1 MGVSKK
7 HAKGRLD
14 KFYHMAKEQGYRARS
29 AFKLIQLN
37 KKYAFLE
44 NAKVL
49 VDLCAAPG
57 GWLQVSQKYM
67 PKSSL
72 IIGLDLAPI
81 KPIPGVITHVEDITT
96 PKCRSTLKGELKTWK
111 ADVFLHDGAPNV
123 GVSWIQDAFTQN
135 ELVLSSLKLA
145 TEFLVPNGVFVTKVF
160 RSKDYNK
167 LLWVFN
173 QLFEKVEATK
183 PSSSRNVSAEIFVV
197 CRGYKAPK
205 KIDPRLLDAKFVFK
219 EIDDTA
225 GEEEDPKKVKER
237 QSAILND
244 LFHPEKRKRH
254 RDGYADG
261 ATMLF
266 TSTPVSEFIRS
277 PEFITIL
284 AKNNCLE
291 FTNPTNDPSIEQ
303 DHQIIKSSVHTT
315 KEILADIA
323 DLRNLGKRDF
333 KDLIRWRDTLRISMG
348 LEKSKEEVRK
358 LKEAAKEEQA
368 KALEEEKNKPET
380 EESIAAELARQ
391 SDAIELQKKKE
402 KRKSRERK
410 AKQLLRLRLGMD
422 TPMDIGMEADFGG
435 MDGLQHDDGYDEESF
450 AESGGNV
457 GLFNV
462 AGARRARQR
471 VKELGDGAS
480 SVTGSTFAAPYN
492 GSDDDDEDDE
502 DEDDDDIDWD
512 SEDEAARKVGAL
524 ESDLDAMYDN
534 FTQRRIQKDPKSIV
548 KQKKDGKEA
557 FEEWYGV
564 EWEKKMQGLEEKSAN
579 KKGGNNNNND
589 SSDDESLNS
598 DWGDEDSDD
607 EKKTRKKSGGK
618 RKNRDDDQEEEI
630 DEHDGALSTA
640 ALSKK
645 ARVFFDNPLFKM
657 ATGSSGMFAKEMGI
671 EDVNDDDD
679 DEADI
684 LKASKNAKKEAK
696 DKKDKKK
703 KINNKKKDIDQ
714 VLSDSDD
721 DVKEKKGFEVV
732 RSSKADEEFDQT
744 KGSFIL
750 DTAEKYSLAQKLVT
764 KSGKRDVMDDAFN
777 RYAYNDPE
785 ELPSWFL
792 QDENRHNKINL
803 PVTKEAMDL
812 MRQKLRAMDARP
824 IKKVAEAKFRQS
836 LRAANRL
843 EKAKKKASAVAEDE
857 DTPELSKLK
866 DAAKIMSKAMKKKP
880 KTETKLVVAVNKNK
894 GIKGRPKGV
903 KGRYKMVDGV
913 MKKEMKRAK
922 GKAKAAK
929 KGKRNK

>member
-44 NAKVL
+44 KAKVL

-57 GWLQVSQKYM
+57 GWLQVAQKYM

-96 PKCRSTLKGELKTWK
+96 SKCRATLKGELKTWK

-135 ELVLSSLKLA
+135 ELVLRSLQLA
-145 TEFLVPNGVFVTKVF
+145 SEFMVPNGVFVTKVF

-173 QLFEKVEATK
+173 QLFESVEATK

-205 KIDPRLLDAKFVFK
+205 KIDPRLLDPKFVFK
-219 EIDDTA
+219 EIDDNA
-225 GEEEDPKKVKER
+225 GEEEDPKKIKER

-277 PEFITIL
+277 SEYITIL
-284 AKNNCLE
+284 AKNNRLE
-291 FTNPTNDPSIEQ
+291 FNNPNNDPQIEE
-303 DHQIIKSSVHTT
+303 DHKIIKNSVHTT
-315 KEILADIA
+315 KEVIADIA
-323 DLRNLGKRDF
+323 DLRNLGKKDF
-333 KDLIRWRDTLRISMG
+333 KDLIRWRETIRISMG
-348 LEKSKEEVRK
+348 LDRSKEEIRK
-358 LKEAAKEEQA
+358 QREAAKEEQL
-368 KALEEEKNKPET
+368 KRLEEEKNKPET
-380 EESIAAELARQ
+380 EETIAAE
-391 SDAIELQKKKE
+391 
-402 KRKSRERK
+402 
-410 AKQLLRLRLGMD
+410 
-422 TPMDIGMEADFGG
+422 
-435 MDGLQHDDGYDEESF
+435 
-450 AESGGNV
+450 
-457 GLFNV
+457 
-462 AGARRARQR
+462 
-471 VKELGDGAS
+471 
-480 SVTGSTFAAPYN
+480 
-492 GSDDDDEDDE
+492 
-502 DEDDDDIDWD
+502 
-512 SEDEAARKVGAL
+512 
-524 ESDLDAMYDN
+524 
-534 FTQRRIQKDPKSIV
+534 KDPKARV
-548 KQKKDGKEA
+548 KRKNDGKEA

-564 EWEKKMQGLEEKSAN
+564 EWEKKMQGIEDGATA
-579 KKGGNNNNND
+579 KKAVDD

-598 DWGDEDSDD
+598 DWGDDSDT
-607 EKKTRKKSGGK
+607 ENAQSSSRNKK
-618 RKNRDDDQEEEI
+618 RKSRNDEVFEDDTI
-630 DEHDGALSTA
+630 DEHDGALSSA

-645 ARVFFDNPLFKM
+645 AKVFFDNPLFKM
-657 ATGSSGMFAKEMGI
+657 ASGSSGMFAKEMGI
-671 EDVNDDDD
+671 EDMDDD
-679 DEADI
+679 DEEDI
-684 LKASKNAKKEAK
+684 KKAAKEAKSSKK

-703 KINNKKKDIDQ
+703 KAKKSKDDVDI
-714 VLSDSDD
+714 LSDSDD
-721 DVKEKKGFEVV
+721 DKGNDKKGFEVV
-732 RSSKADEEFDQT
+732 RASKADEDFNQT
-744 KGSFIL
+744 KGNFIL

-764 KSGKRDVMDDAFN
+764 KSGKRDVIDDAFN
-777 RYAYNDPE
+777 RYAFNDPE
-785 ELPSWFL
+785 DLPPWFS

-824 IKKVAEAKFRQS
+824 IKKVAEAKFRQKM
-836 LRAANRL
+836 RAQNRL
-843 EKAKKKASAVAEDE
+843 EKAKKKASAIADDE

-866 DAAKIMSKAMKKKP
+866 DAAKVMSKALKKKP
-880 KTETKLVVAVNKNK
+880 KSETKLVVARHQNK
-894 GIKGRPKGV
+894 GVKGRPKGI

-913 MKKEMKRAK
+913 MKKEMKRQK
-922 GKAKAAK
+922 GKDKAAK

>member
-44 NAKVL
+44 KAKVL

-57 GWLQVSQKYM
+57 GWLQVAQKYM

-96 PKCRSTLKGELKTWK
+96 SKCRATLKGELKTWK

-135 ELVLSSLKLA
+135 ELVLRSLQLA
-145 TEFLVPNGVFVTKVF
+145 SEFMVPNGVFVTKVF

-173 QLFEKVEATK
+173 QLFESVEATK

-205 KIDPRLLDAKFVFK
+205 KIDPRLLDPKFVFK
-219 EIDDTA
+219 EIDDNA
-225 GEEEDPKKVKER
+225 GEEEDPKKIKER

-277 PEFITIL
+277 SEYITIL
-284 AKNNCLE
+284 AKNNRLE
-291 FTNPTNDPSIEQ
+291 FNNPNNDPQIEE
-303 DHQIIKSSVHTT
+303 DHKIIKNSVHTT
-315 KEILADIA
+315 KEVIADIA
-323 DLRNLGKRDF
+323 DLRNLGKKDF
-333 KDLIRWRDTLRISMG
+333 KDLIRWRETIRISMG
-348 LEKSKEEVRK
+348 LDRSKEEIRK
-358 LKEAAKEEQA
+358 QREAAKEEQL
-368 KALEEEKNKPET
+368 KRLEEEKNKPET
-380 EESIAAELARQ
+380 EETIAAELARQ
-391 SDAIELQKKKE
+391 QEELEQQKKKE

-410 AKQLLRLRLGMD
+410 AKQLLRLRLGME
-422 TPMDIGMEADFGG
+422 TPMDIGMEADMGG
-435 MDGLQHDDGYDEESF
+435 IDGLQHDDGFGDEF
-450 AESGGNV
+450 AESGGSS
-457 GLFNV
+457 GLFKV
-462 AGARRARQR
+462 DGARRARQR
-471 VKELGDGAS
+471 VKELGDDAS
-480 SVTGSTFAAPYN
+480 SITGSMLGKYDPAA
-492 GSDDDDEDDE
+492 EEDE
-502 DEDDDDIDWD
+502 DEDYEDDDSDIDSD
-512 SEDEAARKVGAL
+512 DEIARKVGAL
-524 ESDLDAMYDN
+524 EGDLDQMYES
-534 FTQRRIQKDPKSIV
+534 FTQRRLEKDPKARV
-548 KQKKDGKEA
+548 KRKNDGKEA

-564 EWEKKMQGLEEKSAN
+564 EWEKKMQGIEDGATA
-579 KKGGNNNNND
+579 KKAVDD

-598 DWGDEDSDD
+598 DWGDDSDT
-607 EKKTRKKSGGK
+607 ENAQSSSRNKK
-618 RKNRDDDQEEEI
+618 RKSRNDEVFEDDTI
-630 DEHDGALSTA
+630 DEHDGALSSA

-645 ARVFFDNPLFKM
+645 AKVFFDNPLFKM
-657 ATGSSGMFAKEMGI
+657 ASGSSGMFAKEMGI
-671 EDVNDDDD
+671 EDMDDD
-679 DEADI
+679 DEEDI
-684 LKASKNAKKEAK
+684 KKAAKEAKSSKK

-703 KINNKKKDIDQ
+703 KAKKSKDDVDI
-714 VLSDSDD
+714 LSDSDD
-721 DVKEKKGFEVV
+721 DKGNDKKGFEVV
-732 RSSKADEEFDQT
+732 RASKADEDFNQT
-744 KGSFIL
+744 KGNFIL

-764 KSGKRDVMDDAFN
+764 KSGKRDVIDDAFN
-777 RYAYNDPE
+777 RRPT
-785 ELPSWFL
+785 PWFS

-824 IKKVAEAKFRQS
+824 IKKVAEAKFRQKM
-836 LRAANRL
+836 RAQNRL
-843 EKAKKKASAVAEDE
+843 EKAKKKASAIADDE

-866 DAAKIMSKAMKKKP
+866 DAAKVMSKALKKKP
-880 KTETKLVVAVNKNK
+880 KSETKLVVARHQNK
-894 GIKGRPKGV
+894 GVKGRPKGI

-913 MKKEMKRAK
+913 MKKEMKRQK
-922 GKAKAAK
+922 GKDKAAK

>member
-57 GWLQVSQKYM
+57 GWLQVAQKYM
-67 PKSSL
+67 PKQSL
-72 IIGLDLAPI
+72 IIGLDLAAI

-96 PKCRSTLKGELKTWK
+96 SKCRATVKGELKTWK

-219 EIDDTA
+219 EIDDTGA
-225 GEEEDPKKVKER
+225 DEQDPKKIKER

-261 ATMLF
+261 ATVLY
-266 TSTPVSEFIRS
+266 TTTPVSEFIRS
-277 PEFITIL
+277 PDFITIL
-284 AKNNCLE
+284 AKNNTLE
-291 FTNPTNDPSIEQ
+291 FSNPTEDAKVDEDNAFIQ
-303 DHQIIKSSVHTT
+303 SSVHTN
-315 KEILADIA
+315 KSILADIK

-333 KDLIRWRDTLRISMG
+333 KDLIRWRETIRISMG
-348 LEKSKEEVRK
+348 LEHSKEEMKKQR
-358 LKEAAKEEQA
+358 EAAKEAEA
-368 KALEEEKNKPET
+368 LRLEEEKAKPET

-391 SDAIELQKKKE
+391 AEEIEIEKKKD

-410 AKQLLRLRLGMD
+410 AKQLLRLRLGME
-422 TPMDIGMEADFGG
+422 TPMDIGMEAEMGG
-435 MDGLQHDDGYDEESF
+435 IDGLQHDDGFDDESF
-450 AESGGNV
+450 AESGGATS
-457 GLFNV
+457 LFKV
-462 AGARRARQR
+462 DGARRARQR
-471 VKELGDGAS
+471 VKEMGDDAS
-480 SVTGSTFAAPYN
+480 SITGSVLASRYETSDEEEDEESEMDMD
-492 GSDDDDEDDE
+492 SDDE
-502 DEDDDDIDWD
+502 I
-512 SEDEAARKVGAL
+512 ARKVGHL
-524 ESDLDAMYDN
+524 EGDLDAMYES
-534 FTQRRIQKDPKSIV
+534 FSERRMEKDPKSRV
-548 KQKKDGKEA
+548 KKQNDGKEA

-564 EWEKKMQGLEEKSAN
+564 EWEKKMQGIEDKSAGR
-579 KKGGNNNNND
+579 KKASGDD
-589 SSDDESLNS
+589 SSDDESGDS
-598 DWGDEDSDD
+598 AWGDEDSDD
-607 EKKTRKKSGGK
+607 ENRAAVVASKNK
-618 RKNRDDDQEEEI
+618 RKAGGDAANVI
-630 DEHDGALSTA
+630 DEHDGALSSA

-657 ATGSSGMFAKEMGI
+657 ATGGSGMFAKEMGI
-671 EDVNDDDD
+671 EDMEDD
-679 DEADI
+679 DEEDI
-684 LKASKNAKKEAK
+684 KQALKSAKKEK
-696 DKKDKKK
+696 SDKKSKKEVQKK
-703 KINNKKKDIDQ
+703 KIQKGEDTI
-714 VLSDSDD
+714 LSESEDD
-721 DVKEKKGFEVV
+721 GKPEKKGFEVV

-750 DTAEKYSLAQKLVT
+750 DTAAKYSLAQKLVT
-764 KSGKRDVMDDAFN
+764 PSGKRDVMDDAFN

-785 ELPSWFL
+785 DLPSWFS
-792 QDENRHNKINL
+792 QDENRHNKVNL

-824 IKKVAEAKFRQS
+824 IKKVAEAKFRQQ
-836 LRAANRL
+836 LRAQSRL
-843 EKAKKKASAVAEDE
+843 EKAKKKASAVADDE
-857 DTPELSKLK
+857 DTPELSKMK
-866 DAAKIMSKAMKKKP
+866 DAAKIMSKALKKKP
-880 KTETKLVVAVNKNK
+880 KTETKLVVA
-894 GIKGRPKGV
+894 
-903 KGRYKMVDGV
+903 
-913 MKKEMKRAK
+913 A
-922 GKAKAAK
+922 
-929 KGKRNK
+929 

>member
-44 NAKVL
+44 KARVL

-57 GWLQVSQKYM
+57 GWLQVAQKYM
-67 PKSSL
+67 PKSSI

-81 KPIPGVITHVEDITT
+81 KAIPGVITHVEDITT
-96 PKCRSTLKGELKTWK
+96 PKCRSTLKSELKTWK

-173 QLFEKVEATK
+173 QLFDKVEATK

-197 CRGYKAPK
+197 CRGYKSPK

-219 EIDDTA
+219 EIDDNA
-225 GEEEDPKKVKER
+225 GEDDPKKLKER
-237 QSAILND
+237 QGAILND

-261 ATMLF
+261 ATVLY

-277 PEFITIL
+277 PEFVTIL
-284 AKNNCLE
+284 AKSNTLS
-291 FTNPTNDPSIEQ
+291 FSNPTNDETMAA
-303 DHQIIKSSVHTT
+303 DHAAIQASAHTT
-315 KEILADIA
+315 KSVLSDIA
-323 DLRNLGKRDF
+323 DLRNLGKKDF
-333 KDLIRWRDTLRISMG
+333 KDLIKWRDAIRVLLG
-348 LEKSKEEVRK
+348 LEKSRDEVRK
-358 LKEAAKEEQA
+358 AREAAAAEEVERKDA
-368 KALEEEKNKPET
+368 EKNAPET
-380 EESIAAELARQ
+380 EESIAAELKRQ
-391 SDAIELQKKKE
+391 QEALDLQKKKD

-410 AKQLLRLRLGMD
+410 AKQLLRLRLGME
-422 TPMDIGMEADFGG
+422 TPMDIGMEAEMGG
-435 MDGLQHDDGYDEESF
+435 IDLLQHDDSIGDENSDEI
-450 AESGGNV
+450 GGAAR
-457 GLFNV
+457 LFEMAN
-462 AGARRARQR
+462 ARKARQR
-471 VKELGDGAS
+471 VKELGDGDS
-480 SVTGSTFAAPYN
+480 SVTGASLLGSSRYN
-492 GSDDDDEDDE
+492 ASDDETSDE
-502 DEDDDDIDWD
+502 DEDDDDDELAWD
-512 SEDEAARKVGAL
+512 SDEEVARKVGTL
-524 ESDLDAMYDN
+524 EGDMDAM
-534 FTQRRIQKDPKSIV
+534 FAHFQQRRQEKDPKSIV
-548 KQKKDGKEA
+548 KQKNDSKEA

-564 EWEKKMQGLEEKSAN
+564 EWEKKMQGLEGKSAER
-579 KKGGNNNNND
+579 KGVAND
-589 SSDDESLNS
+589 S
-598 DWGDEDSDD
+598 DEDSDSSWGDDTDSED
-607 EKKTRKKSGGK
+607 EEGQQSGARRQK
-618 RKNRDDDQEEEI
+618 RKSRDEVFEQDVDAR
-630 DEHDGALSTA
+630 DGALSSA

-645 ARVFFDNPLFKM
+645 ARVFFDNPLFQM

-671 EDVNDDDD
+671 EDVADEED
-679 DEADI
+679 DEAEI
-684 LKASKNAKKEAK
+684 LKAKK

-703 KINNKKKDIDQ
+703 GKKSKKSKKDDDII
-714 VLSDSDD
+714 SDSDD
-721 DVKEKKGFEVV
+721 DKGEKKGFEIV
-732 RSSKADEEFDQT
+732 RTSKAEEDFNQT

-750 DTAEKYSLAQKLVT
+750 DTAEKYTMAQKLVT
-764 KSGKRDVMDDAFN
+764 KSGKRDLMDDAFN
-777 RYAYNDPE
+777 RFAYNDPE
-785 ELPSWFL
+785 DLPSWFT

-824 IKKVAEAKFRQS
+824 IKKVAEAKFRQK
-836 LRAANRL
+836 LRAQNRL
-843 EKAKKKASAVAEDE
+843 DKALKKAAAVTEDT
-857 DTPELSKLK
+857 DTPELSKMK
-866 DAAKIMSKAMKKKP
+866 DAAKIMAKAMKAKP
-880 KTETKLVVAVNKNK
+880 KSETKYVVATGTNRA
-894 GIKGRPKGV
+894 IQGRPKGV

-913 MKKEMKRAK
+913 MKKEMMRNKRK
-922 GKAKAAK
+922 NKAAK